1 MGIAYKSTNSLVSYI
16 SNHLIIKVSLPF
28 HRALTSYSTTSTCG
42 INSSSRCRENVKTPH
57 QSRNQFLKFVRDEC
71 KSRSLKNVDHALD
84 LFDRMLHLHPLPSID
99 DINHM
104 FGAIARIKHYI
115 VVVTLIK

>member
-1 MGIAYKSTNSLVSYI
+1 MKSV
-16 SNHLIIKVSLPF
+16 
-28 HRALTSYSTTSTCG
+28 
-42 INSSSRCRENVKTPH
+42 RE
-57 QSRNQFLKFVRDEC
+57 EC
-71 KSRSLKNVDHALD
+71 KSRNLKDVDHALD